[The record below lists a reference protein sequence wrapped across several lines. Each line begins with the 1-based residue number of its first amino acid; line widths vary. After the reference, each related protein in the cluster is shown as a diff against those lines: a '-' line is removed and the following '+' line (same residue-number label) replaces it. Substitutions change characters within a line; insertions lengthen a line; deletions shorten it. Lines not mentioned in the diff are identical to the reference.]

1 VKSIASSTDLPDEI
15 RAGVPKPELP
25 EDEKAALHNV
35 TSGLYNRAPVKQ
47 SVDRAIE
54 DVCKI
59 LNVPPPS
66 KGKPSRPRK
75 QEDGSEPE
83 DRTVS
88 TAAKNDES
96 ASPEEGGSE
105 AEDVTD
111 FEGFESDVDEPGPV
125 IGDVDSAAEE
135 EEEKEFSK
143 YDDLLG
149 SSSDDEGDDAFGG
162 DVYAKFRGR
171 EKVNLD
177 DISVSGSD
185 HDDEGEDDSESDED
199 KEQEGR
205 STARAPSLSQ
215 SPEPKKP
222 KEKKQSKAAT
232 GPTTSSTFLPSLM
245 GGYISGSE
253 SASDVDIAPPKKRR
267 GQRARQAIWE
277 KKFGG
282 KAKHLQKSSKQQG
295 GRDAGWDMRRGA
307 VDGDDQG
314 GRMPWKRGVSNPFDK
329 RFGDAKQAPPPPPR
343 KKDNEG
349 TLHPSWEARKK
360 AKDSQKTATF
370 TGQKVVFD

>member
-1 VKSIASSTDLPDEI
+1 MKSIASSTDLPDEI

-25 EDEKAALHNV
+25 DDEKAALHNV

-59 LNVPPPS
+59 LNVPPPG
-66 KGKPSRPRK
+66 KGRPSRTRK
-75 QEDGSEPE
+75 QEGSELE
-83 DRTVS
+83 EHTVS
-88 TAAKNDES
+88 TASKNEES
-96 ASPEEGGSE
+96 APPEEGESD

-125 IGDVDSAAEE
+125 IGDADSAAEE
-135 EEEKEFSK
+135 DEEKEFSK

-149 SSSDDEGDDAFGG
+149 SSSDEEGDNNFGG
-162 DVYAKFRGR
+162 DVYAQFRGR

-185 HDDEGEDDSESDED
+185 QDDEDEDNSESDED
-199 KEQEGR
+199 EEQEGR
-205 STARAPSLSQ
+205 SAAKAPSPSL
-215 SPEPKKP
+215 SPEPKKS
-222 KEKKQSKAAT
+222 KEKKRSKAAT
-232 GPTTSSTFLPSLM
+232 GPTTNSTFLPSLM

-282 KAKHLQKSSKQQG
+282 KAKHLQKPSKQQG

-314 GRMPWKRGVSNPFDK
+314 GRMPWKKGVSNPFDK
-329 RFGDAKQAPPPPPR
+329 RTGDTKQAPPPPPR

-360 AKDSQKTATF
+360 AKDSQKTAAF
-370 TGQKVVFD
+370 AGQKVVFD